1 MKTII
6 TISTET
12 LDGIVKDRR
21 RGLVFIQLG
30 GIEAQVR
37 VLNNEGQCTH
47 DFKSLDEFAEVV
59 EKIAAA

>member
-6 TISTET
+6 TISAET
-12 LDGIVKDRR
+12 FDGIIKDRR
-21 RGLVFIQLG
+21 RGLFFIQLG

-37 VLNNEGQCTH
+37 VLNNERQCTH

-59 EKIAAA
+59 GKMAAA